1 VAQFERSLLR
11 DRQREGIAI
20 AKRAGV
26 YKGRKPTLA
35 TEHATSL
42 VARTQSEKK
51 SALAREFG
59 ISRETVYQ
67 YLAAA
72 AL

>member
-1 VAQFERSLLR
+1 M
-11 DRQREGIAI
+11 
-20 AKRAGV
+20 AGV
-26 YKGRKPTLA
+26 YKGRKPTLTPEQA
-35 TEHATSL
+35 ASL
-42 VARTQSEKK
+42 KLRAKTEKK

-72 AL
+72 R

>member
-1 VAQFERSLLR
+1 LVRPG
-11 DRQREGIAI
+11 DRRWGAPT
-20 AKRAGV
+20 RA
-26 YKGRKPTLA
+26 
-35 TEHATSL
+35 
-42 VARTQSEKK
+42 QSEKK
-51 SALAREFG
+51 ATLVREFG